1 MKFKINEK
9 EWEIIETS
17 QEEMKSELK
26 KHYEEPIQNG
36 RYYGITFPDNQII
49 YIDKDLH
56 IERKKTTLIHE
67 LSHCYIVT
75 YITHQDKNYNE
86 EDVCD
91 ILANSHYI
99 IHNIVEDYFKDK

>member
-1 MKFKINEK
+1 MKFKMNEK
-9 EWEIIETS
+9 EWEIKEIS

-26 KHYEEPIQNG
+26 KHYEEPTQNG
-36 RYYGITFPDNQII
+36 RYYGLTFSDNQTIF
-49 YIDKDLH
+49 IDKDLH
-56 IERKKTTLIHE
+56 KERKKSTLLHE

-75 YITHQDKNYNE
+75 YITHQEKNYNE

-91 ILANSHYI
+91 ILSNAHYI